1 MKVVKTEVNA
11 YEFHEL
17 TKEVQQ
23 RVCEGI
29 LEDLKK
35 LWFFNRSV

>member
-17 TKEVQQ
+17 SKEVQE
-23 RVCEGI
+23 RVCDVKNSRCYMRLI
-29 LEDLKK
+29 
-35 LWFFNRSV
+35 V